1 MENPEKKILLFLVEG
16 STDSTSL
23 GLVMSRLVETAD
35 VRFAVLGGDL
45 CYRYRITA
53 ENAARTVMRPVNGF
67 LQRYRLKKSDL
78 IQIVHVIDTDGA
90 FIPPTRVFHGGDE
103 RAHYAADKIVTLSD
117 ESMRARNEMKTC
129 AAEALS
135 GLRSVEK
142 IPYAFYFFSRNIE
155 HVLHG
160 RTDTLSSSEKRALSE
175 KFENEYAE
183 HPESFVSLLNS
194 GGVAVRGSYED
205 TWEYIMRGT
214 NSLKRGTN
222 FGLFFKAFPMKKVCE
237 RENVSGLD
245 RA

>member
-1 MENPEKKILLFLVEG
+1 MGTPEKKILLFLVEG
-16 STDSTSL
+16 TTDSTSL
-23 GLVMSRLVETAD
+23 GLVISRLVTSAE

-78 IQIVHVIDTDGA
+78 LKIVHVIDTDGA

-103 RAHYAADKIVTLSD
+103 RAHYDADKIVTLSD
-117 ESMRARNEMKTC
+117 ESIRARNERKTC
-129 AAEALS
+129 AAAALS
-135 GLRSVEK
+135 ELRAVEK
-142 IPYAFYFFSRNIE
+142 IPYEFYFFSRNLE

-160 RTDTLSSSEKRALSE
+160 RTDTLSSGEKRALSE
-175 KFENEYAE
+175 AFENEYAE
-183 HPESFVSLLNS
+183 RPEAFVSFLLS
-194 GGVAVRGSYED
+194 DGVAVRGSYER

-222 FGLFFKAFPMKKVCE
+222 LGIFFKMFPY
-237 RENVSGLD
+237 NG
-245 RA
+245 